1 MVGQLQGSRGQAK
14 TREENDLPMSNTPT
28 IAVAELV
35 APLRKGE
42 RRRKRRAGVS
52 LALRVRP
59 ADAKDGTQFRVT
71 VPYRPS
77 AGIGSWENRAEV
89 MRVEEPADSRTGLA
103 IRLLGAASHPA

>member
-1 MVGQLQGSRGQAK
+1 
-14 TREENDLPMSNTPT
+14 MSNTPT

-59 ADAKDGTQFRVT
+59 ADAKDGTFEEVRATRNASRDGLYFITPTKRYYMRERNFASPFPTGHLQA
-71 VPYRPS
+71 S
-77 AGIGSWENRAEV
+77 AAGK
-89 MRVEEPADSRTGLA
+89 TGL
-103 IRLLGAASHPA
+103 RSCG